1 MGTGTGKKFYPLP
14 MSRRAW
20 VRSTH
25 PEPAPMPTLRGEGGA
40 AGIIDRG
47 SVQAEVAGAGRS
59 YDGARGA
66 SVGACGSF
74 FISCDRSVG
83 TCEVRRGIAGND
95 GRPSDASDFHLV
107 ALLNF

>member
-1 MGTGTGKKFYPLP
+1 VGGGAPRLGQATLAAGARLRTHHG
-14 MSRRAW
+14 RRRNW
-20 VRSTH
+20 
-25 PEPAPMPTLRGEGGA
+25 RGEGGA

-47 SVQAEVAGAGRS
+47 SVRAEVAGAGRS

-66 SVGACGSF
+66 GVGDCGSF
-74 FISCDRSVG
+74 FISRDRSVG

-95 GRPSDASDFHLV
+95 GRPSDASDVHLV